1 MDCLTNKSINMIS
14 RINYLTAY
22 ALVLLSAIVF
32 SSCDETEDPGP
43 VQEAE
48 KEFAVTEF
56 DRLEMGDAFNINV
69 EQGNFFEVTVRGD
82 RRNVDDLSVTKEGT
96 TLVVRYDDNR
106 NRRHDTYITI
116 TMPAI
121 TAVNFSGASD
131 SRISGFYDLASF
143 SMYLSGA
150 SVSQLDV
157 NVAQLDVVLS
167 GASYLNIRG
176 EGEGLDA
183 KLSGASTLKAF
194 HFPVTVADINA
205 SGASDAQ
212 VSASNTLHATA
223 SGASDIRYRGNP
235 SVTADVSGGSAVNQ
249 D

>member
-1 MDCLTNKSINMIS
+1 M
-14 RINYLTAY
+14 
-22 ALVLLSAIVF
+22 LVALSAVVF
-32 SSCDETEDPGP
+32 SSCYETEDPGP
-43 VQEAE
+43 VQEIE

-82 RRNVDDLSVTKEGT
+82 RRNIDDLSVKKEGS
-96 TLVVRYDDNR
+96 TLVIRYDDNR
-106 NRRHDTYITI
+106 NRRHDTYINI
-116 TMPAI
+116 TMPTI
-121 TAVNFSGASD
+121 EAVNFSGASD

-143 SMYLSGA
+143 EIYLSGA
-150 SVSQLDV
+150 SVSQLDIE
-157 NVAQLDVVLS
+157 ATQFDGVLS
-167 GASYLNIRG
+167 GASYLTIRG
-176 EGEGLDA
+176 EGEALNA

-194 HFPVTVADINA
+194 HFPVLTADINA

-212 VSASNTLHATA
+212 LNVDNTLNAAA

-235 SVTADVSGGSAVNQ
+235 SVTADVSGGSSVHQ

>member
-1 MDCLTNKSINMIS
+1 M
-14 RINYLTAY
+14 
-22 ALVLLSAIVF
+22 LVILSAVVF
-32 SSCDETEDPGP
+32 SSCYETEDPGP
-43 VQEAE
+43 VQEVE

-82 RRNVDDLSVTKEGT
+82 RRNVDDLTVKKEGS
-96 TLVVRYDDNR
+96 TLVIRYDDNR

-131 SRISGFYDLASF
+131 SRISGFYDLESF
-143 SMYLSGA
+143 EIYLSGA
-150 SVSQLDV
+150 SVSQLDIDA
-157 NVAQLDVVLS
+157 AQLDAVLS

-176 EGEGLDA
+176 EGEMMDA

-194 HFPVTVADINA
+194 HFPVSEADVTA

-212 VSASNTLHATA
+212 LTVSNTLNAAA

-235 SVTADVSGGSAVNQ
+235 SVTADVSGGSTVNQ